1 MTIDKNVVYLKEMNE
16 LSTIHCPHEPKD
28 YTIILNDNN
37 PRVRFMCCNDC
48 YDRLLGFFV
57 TQITNFTLKVR

>member
-1 MTIDKNVVYLKEMNE
+1 MNE

-37 PRVRFMCCNDC
+37 PRVRFMCCDDC
-48 YDRLLGFFV
+48 YNRLLGFFV